1 MALMKLKLC
10 VDISVSCFI
19 DADDLMMHHIETG
32 DTKPYSQINVDD
44 INDWVV
50 YDCKDVLDKSY
61 DTEFE
66 SIDIDDV

>member
-1 MALMKLKLC
+1 
-10 VDISVSCFI
+10 
-19 DADDLMMHHIETG
+19 MMHHIETG

-44 INDWVV
+44 IDDWVV

-66 SIDIDDV
+66 SIDIDNV